1 MPPSPW
7 AFLDHQGPLAFAHR
21 GGAGDWPENTMPAF
35 EHAVA
40 LGYRYVE
47 TDVHTTAD
55 GVLVAFHDDR
65 LDRVTDRTGAI
76 ADLPWREVA
85 AAVVGGSERI
95 PLLEDILGSFP
106 QVRVNIDPKADRAVE
121 PLAEVIL
128 RTASVDRVC
137 VGAFSDARLERLRT
151 LVGDRLCSS
160 LGPRGTA
167 ALIAASR
174 GVPTGQLSAAC
185 AQVPVAAKG
194 VPITTP
200 KLVAEAHERGMQVHV
215 WTIDEP
221 SEMHRLLDLGVDGI
235 MTDRPAALRRVLE
248 DRGQWVGSG
257 QGGGQDDTPHDG
269 DAGTTPGT

>member
-7 AFLDHQGPLAFAHR
+7 AFLDHPGPLAFAHR

-76 ADLPWREVA
+76 ADLTWREVA

-128 RTASVDRVC
+128 RTGSVDRVC

-194 VPITTP
+194 VPVTTP
-200 KLVAEAHERGMQVHV
+200 KLVAEAHDRGMQVHV

-221 SEMHRLLDLGVDGI
+221 WEMHRLLDLGVDGLI
-235 MTDRPAALRRVLE
+235 TDRTDVLK
-248 DRGQWVGSG
+248 DVLVSRGQWWDPEAEEV
-257 QGGGQDDTPHDG
+257 
-269 DAGTTPGT
+269 A